1 MSTYTGTGSRA
12 EAAGSV
18 AAAAVLADCRA
29 ALADEGQPP
38 AFSDADLLAFL
49 NEAIREYSQH
59 LPRVATV
66 MLTALA
72 GVRRYAL
79 PGDTLA
85 VLDVEYP
92 EGAEPAVYLTRR
104 PHKGRAFAAAAD
116 AYDFLPRHD
125 LTSPPALLLSF
136 DPTTGTTLRARATR
150 AHAALATVND
160 YLTVPADHHHVL
172 LQYVLFAAA
181 RRLQAAEQA
190 APTGGSLLMAQLA
203 ANARRL
209 ELAYLNALNRILTQ
223 RSGESAV
230 VVWGGAQGGGQ

>member
-1 MSTYTGTGSRA
+1 MSNYFGTGRRA
-12 EAAGSV
+12 EAAGGVV
-18 AAAAVLADCRA
+18 ATAVLADCRA
-29 ALADEGQPP
+29 ALADGGQTP

-59 LPRVATV
+59 RPRVASAT
-66 MLTALA
+66 LTALA

-79 PGDTLA
+79 PGDARA

-92 EGAEPAVYLTRR
+92 EGGEPAVYLARL
-104 PHKGRAFAAAAD
+104 PHKGRAFAAAAA

-125 LTSPPALLLSF
+125 LTNPPALLLSF
-136 DPTTGTTLRARATR
+136 DPPTGAMLRVGYTR
-150 AHAALATVND
+150 PHAALATAND

-172 LQYVLFAAA
+172 LQYMLFAAA

-223 RSGESAV
+223 HAGESAV
-230 VVWGGAQGGGQ
+230 VVWGPAPGGER